1 MKKTKNIL
9 ILFLAIILIIIV
21 IIVIFN
27 MFYLN
32 QNKITNKLEE
42 KKNININ
49 TGYTNSVEDNN
60 IEELNKEGEDMNIKY
75 ENIKIN
81 LIINNKTFS
90 ATLNN
95 NETVRSLI
103 QNFPMTLNMSD
114 LNSNEKYNYL
124 NFNLVENAYTPEKIN
139 AGDIKLYGNNC
150 LVIFYDNFSNSYSY
164 TDLGKIDNIDEFI
177 SELDSGS
184 VNTRFELIK

>member
-81 LIINNKTFS
+81 LIINNNTFS

-184 VNTRFELIK
+184 VNIRFELIK

>member
-139 AGDIKLYGNNC
+139 AGDIKLYGNIC

-184 VNTRFELIK
+184 VNIRFELIK

>member
-103 QNFPMTLNMSD
+103 QNFPMTLNMSN

-184 VNTRFELIK
+184 VNIRFELIK

>member
-32 QNKITNKLEE
+32 QNKITNQLEE
-42 KKNININ
+42 KKNINVN
-49 TGYTNSVEDNN
+49 TGYTSSVEDNN

-95 NETVRSLI
+95 DETVRSLI

-184 VNTRFELIK
+184 VNIRFELIK

>member
-184 VNTRFELIK
+184 VNIRFELIK